1 MIKFRQ
7 KQYTEVVSSESDNN
21 SSPMKYEGGVL
32 APTLVAGGIG
42 SMVYGKKKLNKA
54 KELEKSL
61 PGLIKNAR
69 AENRKGINEVNRIK
83 KSWLGLGKYLRKD
96 KIKATQEAAEKAIEN
111 EMRKVRKTARS
122 AKFNKMKGKAAIGLG
137 IGAAALG
144 AYKLGKQIKK
154 ERND

>member
-7 KQYTEVVSSESDNN
+7 KQYTDVVSSESE
-21 SSPMKYEGGVL
+21 SQPSVKYEGGVL
-32 APTLVAGGIG
+32 APTLIAGGIG
-42 SMVYGKKKLNKA
+42 SIVYGKKKLNKA

-83 KSWLGLGKYLRKD
+83 KSWHGLGKYLRKD

-111 EMRKVRKTARS
+111 EMRKVRKTSRS

-137 IGAAALG
+137 IGATALG
-144 AYKLGKQIKK
+144 AYKLNKQIKRNK
-154 ERND
+154 ED

>member
-7 KQYTEVVSSESDNN
+7 KQYTDVVSSESE
-21 SSPMKYEGGVL
+21 SQPSVKYEGGVL
-32 APTLVAGGIG
+32 APTLIAGGIG
-42 SMVYGKKKLNKA
+42 SMAYGKKRLNKA
-54 KELEKSL
+54 KELKKSL
-61 PGLIKNAR
+61 PELIKNAR

-111 EMRKVRKTARS
+111 EMRKVRKTSRS

-137 IGAAALG
+137 IGAATLG

>member
-7 KQYTEVVSSESDNN
+7 KQYTDVVSSESE
-21 SSPMKYEGGVL
+21 SQPSVKYEGGVL
-32 APTLVAGGIG
+32 APTLIAGGIG
-42 SMVYGKKKLNKA
+42 SIVYGKKKLNRV
-54 KELEKSL
+54 KEQRKTL

-96 KIKATQEAAEKAIEN
+96 KIRATQEAAEKATER
-111 EMRKVRKTARS
+111 EMMKVRKTARS
-122 AKFNKMKGKAAIGLG
+122 AKFNRIKGKAAIGLG

-144 AYKLGKQIKK
+144 AYKLNKQIKRNK
-154 ERND
+154 ED

>member
-7 KQYTEVVSSESDNN
+7 KQYTDVVSSESE
-21 SSPMKYEGGVL
+21 SQPSVKYEGGVL

-42 SMVYGKKKLNKA
+42 SIVYGKKKLNKA
-54 KELEKSL
+54 KEQKKSL

-69 AENRKGINEVNRIK
+69 AKNRKGINEVNRIK

-96 KIKATQEAAEKAIEN
+96 KIRTTQEAAEKATER
-111 EMRKVRKTARS
+111 EMMKVRKTARS
-122 AKFNKMKGKAAIGLG
+122 AKFNRIKGKAAIGLG

-144 AYKLGKQIKK
+144 AYKLNKQIKRNK
-154 ERND
+154 ED

>member
-21 SSPMKYEGGVL
+21 SSSIEYEGGVL

-61 PGLIKNAR
+61 PELIKNAR

-83 KSWLGLGKYLRKD
+83 KSWLGLGKYLRKN
-96 KIKATQEAAEKAIEN
+96 KIKDTQEAAEKAIEN
-111 EMRKVRKTARS
+111 EMMKVRKTARS
-122 AKFNKMKGKAAIGLG
+122 AKFNRIKGKAAIGLG
-137 IGAAALG
+137 IGATALG
-144 AYKLGKQIKK
+144 AYKLNKQIKRNK
-154 ERND
+154 ED